1 MRMMSSL
8 SKTFILII
16 GICLAFISPISIAT
30 SSIEGIQVFHKN
42 FHLDE
47 ERAQSLADDIDR
59 YHNAEDVWELLR
71 SEFTL
76 PHYEDNPLVQEQIRW
91 FLNNQDFLQR
101 AAARAAPYLYYISQQ
116 VRKRHLPAEFVL
128 LPMIESAYNPFVY
141 SSVGAGGIWQMMPDT
156 ATGFGVK
163 QNWWYDG
170 RRDVIASTQ
179 AALDYLAYLGGFFDG
194 NWLLAVAAYNTGEGN
209 VLAAIRKNVRDGRN
223 TDFWSL
229 PVAQETRGYVP
240 RLLALAAIIA
250 DSKKYNIEFPAVS
263 NAPYLAQVDIG
274 GQIDLKHA
282 AYLAGLSLK
291 ELKQL
296 NPGYNHTTTDP
307 NGPFKLVLP
316 IENVKQFTE
325 NLMWSSPT
333 NERVRWNQYKV
344 KSGDTLVAIAKKF
357 STTPTI
363 IQKMNSLSSNA
374 IKPGIKIIVPEKRPE
389 IYKNIIDSEKR
400 YARSSSKRKKQTI
413 STQMARNNEK
423 YELKPGD
430 TLYMVRKGDSLDKIA
445 NRFHV
450 STKTLMAANNLKS
463 FSRLPVG
470 SQLIIPTHHDKKDDY
485 QLAPGDTIYMVRNGD
500 SIDTI
505 AEKFNT
511 TSPAIRLANLM
522 PNDDIQ
528 PGDRLVI
535 PTHV

>member
-1 MRMMSSL
+1 MIL
-8 SKTFILII
+8 SFSNMLALMIS
-16 GICLAFISPISIAT
+16 ICLAFLPITSIAAP
-30 SSIEGIQVFHKN
+30 SVEGIQVFHKN

-47 ERAQSLADDIDR
+47 ERTQSLSDDIDR
-59 YHNAEDVWELLR
+59 YDNADNMWEVLR

-76 PHYEDNPLVQEQIRW
+76 PHYEENAQVQEQIRW
-91 FLNNQDFLQR
+91 FLNNRDFLQR
-101 AAARAAPYLYYISQQ
+101 SAARAAPYLYYISQQ
-116 VRKRHLPAEFVL
+116 VRKRHLPAEIVL

-156 ATGFGVK
+156 ATGYGVK

-170 RRDVIASTQ
+170 RRDVIASTK
-179 AALDYLAYLGGFFDG
+179 AALDYLVYLGGFFDG
-194 NWLLAVAAYNTGEGN
+194 NWLLAIAAYNTGEGN

-229 PVAQETRGYVP
+229 PVAQQTKDYVP
-240 RLLALAAIIA
+240 RLLALACIIA
-250 DSKKYNIEFPAVS
+250 NAEKYNIEFPSVG

-307 NGPFKLVLP
+307 GGPFKLVLP
-316 IENVKQFTE
+316 IQNVKQFTE

-344 KSGDTLVAIAKKF
+344 KSGDTLVAIARKF
-357 STTPTI
+357 KTTPSI
-363 IQKMNSLSSNA
+363 VQRMNSLSSNA
-374 IKPGIKIIVPEKRPE
+374 VKPGTTIILPERKTE
-389 IYKNIIDSEKR
+389 ISRDIVASEKM
-400 YARSSSKRKKQTI
+400 YARFTPKRKKY
-413 STQMARNNEK
+413 AAPPELVAHNGK

-430 TLYMVRKGDSLDKIA
+430 TLYMVRRGDNLDKIA
-445 NRFHV
+445 NKFHI
-450 STKTLMAANNLKS
+450 SKKTLMAANNLKS
-463 FSRLPVG
+463 LRSLAVG
-470 SQLIIPTHHDKKDDY
+470 AQLIIPTHRNKKEEY

-500 SIDTI
+500 SMDKI
-505 AEKFNT
+505 ADKFNT

-522 PNDDIQ
+522 PDNDIH
-528 PGDRLVI
+528 PGDRLII
-535 PTHV
+535 PTHA

>member
-1 MRMMSSL
+1 MQMIQSL
-8 SKTFILII
+8 SKVLILLLGII
-16 GICLAFISPISIAT
+16 IALNLNLST
-30 SSIEGIQVFHKN
+30 ASSSIEGIQVFHKN

-47 ERAQSLADDIDR
+47 ERTQSLADDIDR
-59 YHNAEDVWELLR
+59 YHNADNMWELLS

-76 PHYEDNPLVQEQIRW
+76 PHYEDNPQVQEQIRW

-101 AAARAAPYLYYISQQ
+101 SAARAAPYLYYISQQ
-116 VRKRHLPAEFVL
+116 VRKRHLPAELVL

-170 RRDVIASTQ
+170 RRDVIASTK
-179 AALDYLAYLGGFFDG
+179 AALDYLVYLGGFFDG
-194 NWLLAVAAYNTGEGN
+194 NWLLAIAAYNTGEGN
-209 VLAAIRKNVRDGRN
+209 VLAAIRKNVRDGKN

-229 PVAQETRGYVP
+229 PVAQQTRDYVP
-240 RLLALAAIIA
+240 RLLALASIIA
-250 DSKKYNIEFPAVS
+250 NADRYNIVFPAVS

-307 NGPFKLVLP
+307 SGPFKIVLP

-357 STTPTI
+357 KTTPTI
-363 IQKMNSLSSNA
+363 IQQMNSLNTV
-374 IKPGIKIIVPEKRPE
+374 KPGNKIVVPDRRIEITKDIVAHEKHFARFSPKHKKSPSLYD
-389 IYKNIIDSEKR
+389 IAINKNG
-400 YARSSSKRKKQTI
+400 
-413 STQMARNNEK
+413 K

-430 TLYMVRKGDSLDKIA
+430 TLYMVRKGDNLDKIA
-445 NRFHV
+445 NRFHIPI
-450 STKTLMAANNLKS
+450 KTLMAANNLKIRKNLS
-463 FSRLPVG
+463 VG
-470 SQLIIPTHHDKKDDY
+470 SQLIIPTHENKQDDY
-485 QLAPGDTIYMVRNGD
+485 QLSPGDTIYMVRNGD
-500 SIDTI
+500 SLDKI
-505 AEKFNT
+505 ADKFNT
-511 TSPAIRLANLM
+511 TTPAIRVANLM
-522 PNDDIQ
+522 MGDEVH
-528 PGDRLVI
+528 PGENLVI